1 MSLFRCRLRYP
12 FLALLVTWC
21 VAGCQPDESSSAPL
35 SLEQAREQ
43 TRRVVFLFSDARMP
57 FQRAQAQVLNL
68 LDAQDADH
76 ELVMEDAQGSSSR
89 QLNQIEALLAA
100 PPAILLLQ
108 PTDLPSLS
116 LSLTALKNV
125 GTRIIVVDPPSPVKP
140 SSEIEAVFACDPKE
154 IGRAAARIA
163 LNALSKRAG
172 DRGDSIPKG
181 RILQIRGA
189 DDSAW
194 SSAVHAGFA
203 ECLTPTTS
211 VILVHD
217 TPADWTSANVQPRYA
232 EALRLQKSIDV
243 VFAHDDFLAQ
253 AAHLAATAAGTRD
266 DTLIIGING
275 FAGTEGGLEMMRRNE
290 IDATIQR
297 PFLVDAAWLHLRQP
311 PTSNPTTEAQVKPR
325 AIVPSD
331 LDQSAVLDSNQSKS
345 SPDE

>member
-1 MSLFRCRLRYP
+1 MSLFRCRLRSSI
-12 FLALLVTWC
+12 LALLVTWC
-21 VAGCQPDESSSAPL
+21 ATACLPDGASTVPL
-35 SLEQAREQ
+35 SPHQAMKQ
-43 TRRVVFLFSDARMP
+43 TRRVVCLFSDARMP
-57 FQRAQAQVLNL
+57 FQRAQAQFLNL

-76 ELVMEDAQGSSSR
+76 ELVMEDAQGSSSH
-89 QLNQIEALLAA
+89 QFNQIEALLAA
-100 PPAILLLQ
+100 PPAVLLLQ
-108 PTDLPSLS
+108 PTDLQSISPSL
-116 LSLTALKNV
+116 TNLKNA
-125 GTRIIVVDPPSPVKP
+125 GTRIIIVDPPSKVKS
-140 SSEIEAVFACDPKE
+140 SSEIEAIFACDPRE
-154 IGRAAARIA
+154 IGRTAAKIA

-172 DRGDSIPKG
+172 DRGDPIPKG
-181 RILQIRGA
+181 RILEIRGT
-189 DDSAW
+189 DESAW
-194 SSAVHAGFA
+194 SSVVHAGFA
-203 ECLTPTTS
+203 EGLTPNTS
-211 VILVHD
+211 IILVHD

-275 FAGTEGGLEMMRRNE
+275 FAGAEGGLEMMRRNE

-297 PFLVDAAWLHLRQP
+297 PFLVDAAWQHLRQP

-345 SPDE
+345 SPDK